1 MENIISLAHSG
12 EIRSLSTAVWR
23 PYAVSVGQDR
33 FLFLW
38 NVAAEQI
45 QFSKLLDEDILSAS
59 LHPMGHYVAI
69 TTSDS
74 LQVFSVLVD
83 RFHLVREVI
92 LAGCRKLAFNSGG
105 NYIAVTRGSTLQ
117 LINFITFETSSP
129 LMAHKGD
136 VISYLFV
143 WFCQVKLFKSILI
156 LDQSNCL
163 EWRWPANLLL
173 RSRRS
178 TLRMG
183 HDESRSADAGET
195 KRNQSNRPGC
205 PFQWPS
211 YCCLCRRRSRWSRRR
226 WAGIT

>member
-12 EIRSLSTAVWR
+12 AIRSLSTAVWR

-33 FLFLW
+33 FIFLW

-45 QFSKLLDEDILSAS
+45 QFSKHLDEDILSAS

-136 VISYLFV
+136 VISYSYF
-143 WFCQVKLFKSILI
+143 WFFLMRHLLVNFNCRLIKLYGVKMGNEFTLVVQMVFSAYGILR
-156 LDQSNCL
+156 L
-163 EWRWPANLLL
+163 
-173 RSRRS
+173 
-178 TLRMG
+178 M
-183 HDESRSADAGET
+183 
-195 KRNQSNRPGC
+195 K
-205 PFQWPS
+205 
-211 YCCLCRRRSRWSRRR
+211 Y
-226 WAGIT
+226 

>member
-45 QFSKLLDEDILSAS
+45 QFSKHLDEDILSAS

-136 VISYLFV
+136 VISYLYF
-143 WFCQVKLFKSILI
+143 
-156 LDQSNCL
+156 
-163 EWRWPANLLL
+163 
-173 RSRRS
+173 
-178 TLRMG
+178 
-183 HDESRSADAGET
+183 
-195 KRNQSNRPGC
+195 
-205 PFQWPS
+205 
-211 YCCLCRRRSRWSRRR
+211 
-226 WAGIT
+226 

>member
-23 PYAVSVGQDR
+23 PYAITVGEDR
-33 FLFLW
+33 CLFLW

-45 QFSKLLDEDILSAS
+45 QFRKHLDEDILSAT

-129 LMAHKGD
+129 LMAHKAE
-136 VISYLFV
+136 VYFIYFIFFV
-143 WFCQVKLFKSILI
+143 CVVFYELQFSL
-156 LDQSNCL
+156 LDQPNYL
-163 EWRWPANLLL
+163 ERRRPTDLLL
-173 RSRRS
+173 WCGWFA
-178 TLRMG
+178 LRMG
-183 HDESRSADAGET
+183 FNKSRSAYAGQT
-195 KRNQSNRPGC
+195 KREQPNRSRC
-205 PFQWPS
+205 PFQWS
-211 YCCLCRRRSRWSRRR
+211 CDRSLH
-226 WAGIT
+226 

>member
-23 PYAVSVGQDR
+23 PYAITVGQDR
-33 FLFLW
+33 CLFLW

-45 QFSKLLDEDILSAS
+45 QFRKHLDEDILSAT
-59 LHPMGHYVAI
+59 LHPMGHYVAV

-105 NYIAVTRGSTLQ
+105 NYIAVTRGATLQ

-129 LMAHKGD
+129 LMAHKAD
-136 VISYLFV
+136 VI
-143 WFCQVKLFKSILI
+143 WLI
-156 LDQSNCL
+156 PLICFYVS
-163 EWRWPANLLL
+163 
-173 RSRRS
+173 
-178 TLRMG
+178 
-183 HDESRSADAGET
+183 
-195 KRNQSNRPGC
+195 
-205 PFQWPS
+205 
-211 YCCLCRRRSRWSRRR
+211 
-226 WAGIT
+226 